1 MGGQG
6 YEFDL
11 SSSGGALLILPEGA
25 ARYDLRNRRL
35 FFDEATRHGTD
46 WYRFAEERLG
56 RMISHDS
63 LYLITGFYKACS
75 WSLAAFENVSG
86 SGEFSAQFKMA
97 QVGGGNIAG
106 DYTWETTRALDWRVG
121 PVENYGIPNQSVF
134 IRGFKIALRTDF
146 LGKKRIEVMA
156 DAPNTHSKHEK
167 FPRVLK
173 RDSWISRVWRGSSGG
188 SRPGPDMRDEVVSSS
203 TADRASDDSPIGG
216 APDDVGKHVVIQ
228 HVPELPQVRTLF
240 VVFTDRRVRAFS
252 EYC

>member
-1 MGGQG
+1 MGGLG

-35 FFDEATRHGTD
+35 FFDEATRHGTN

-63 LYLITGFYKACS
+63 LYLITGFYKARS
-75 WSLAAFENVSG
+75 WSLAAFENAAG

-146 LGKKRIEVMA
+146 LGKKRIEVKA
-156 DAPNTHSKHEK
+156 DAPNTGSKHEK
-167 FPRVLK
+167 FPRLLK
-173 RDSWISRVWRGSSGG
+173 RDSWISRVWKGFSKG
-188 SRPGPDMRDEVVSSS
+188 SRSGQDMRDETVSSS
-203 TADRASDDSPIGG
+203 TTDRTSDDSPGGG
-216 APDDVGKHVVIQ
+216 APKYAGKHVVIQ
-228 HVPELPQVRTLF
+228 PMPELPQVRTQF
-240 VVFTDRRVRAFS
+240 VGFID
-252 EYC
+252 